1 MVACQSPTVH
11 IYSRDLSQLERSKL
25 QSLFETENIQFK
37 FTNLQSPTHYRE
49 PYLLYHPQDSD
60 QALISAVE
68 RVVRE
73 VGFNRLNTQVFNKEN
88 HYYTQGNM
96 GLYFPAKNN
105 HSVELPELLFTHQC
119 TTTDLQVHIK
129 QNGKWIARNQTD
141 LHGTWQY
148 VEPYLTLHWFD
159 GSGMVQQ
166 AYQGRIHTVPTKL
179 GPRNAV
185 TFTVLGHR
193 SYPLALL
200 NCDLQA
206 IFM

>member
-11 IYSRDLSQLERSKL
+11 IYSRDLSQLERSRV
-25 QSLFETENIQFK
+25 QSLFETENIHFK
-37 FTNLQSPTHYRE
+37 FTNLQSPDHYHE

-73 VGFNRLNTQVFNKEN
+73 VGFNRLNTQVFNKKN

-96 GLYFPAKNN
+96 GLYFPAKNS

-119 TTTDLQVHIK
+119 TTTDMQIHIK
-129 QNGKWIARNQTD
+129 QNGKWMARNQTD
-141 LHGTWQY
+141 LQGKWQY